1 MIKRLQYLPLIL
13 AGLGGLGGLTLSQAA
28 LAQSPPLSAYSD
40 YQRSL
45 VNKAMSGKDGA
56 YEVSSL
62 LARCH
67 GIQSEFFYQR
77 SRAVKITMDDVELY
91 EEMTSQALR
100 AGITSMVLIFN
111 YQPRPDDYINNISN
125 TARDEVR
132 PLLSNA
138 SGKIGEPMLEKLF
151 ECKRIAGV
159 SDYMLSLRD
168 DASSK

>member
-1 MIKRLQYLPLIL
+1 MKKRLQYLSVIL
-13 AGLGGLGGLTLSQAA
+13 AGLGGLTIGQAA
-28 LAQSPPLSAYSD
+28 SAQSPPLSAYSD

-91 EEMTSQALR
+91 EEITSQALR

-125 TARDEVR
+125 KARDEVR

-138 SGKIGEPMLEKLF
+138 SGKIGEPMLEKLLQ
-151 ECKRIAGV
+151 CKRIAGV
-159 SDYMLSLRD
+159 SEYMLSLRD